1 MSFEVGHNMN
11 FKLPTEWKWHELVEL
26 QGNEKRP
33 IISGPFGSNI
43 GSRYF
48 QAEGVP
54 VIRGNN
60 LSLNVSDRFIDEGFV
75 FLSEEKAKELNTW
88 ATKNDIL
95 FTAAGTIGQVGLIE
109 SNSKFPFYIISNKQI
124 RVRLNTQIILPQYA
138 YYWLSQPLMIKY
150 IQQRNTG
157 STIPLINL
165 SVVKSLPIAV
175 PPVNV
180 QKKIISII
188 SSLDDKIKL
197 NRQINQ
203 TLEAIAQAIFK
214 EWFVDFNFPG
224 ATGEMQDS
232 ELGRIPKAWKVY
244 KIGDLVETVSITH
257 KFPKCKA
264 IFLNTSDIEEGKV
277 LHSNYSDKGSLPGQ
291 AKKTIKKLD
300 ILFTEIRPANKRYA
314 LIDFDADDFVVSTKL
329 MVLRSRSNIHPI
341 TIYNF
346 LTSDDTLKELQHLAE
361 SRSGTFPQIT
371 FDQVK
376 ALKLVLPDSE
386 LLEKY
391 EKTAWSI
398 FNQIKNNEEQTKI
411 LTQLRDALLPKLM
424 KGEIT
429 AK

>member
-26 QGNEKRP
+26 QGDEKRP

-48 QAEGVP
+48 KAEGVP

-109 SNSKFPFYIISNKQI
+109 SNSKFPSYIISNKQI
-124 RVRLNTQIILPQYA
+124 RVRLNTQIIFPQYA

-214 EWFVDFNFPG
+214 EWFVEFNFPG

-232 ELGRIPKAWKVY
+232 ELGKIPKGWRVGKL
-244 KIGDLVETVSITH
+244 GDVLNIEMGQSPPGSSYNQNKEGIIFFQG
-257 KFPKCKA
+257 KAEFGFRFPF
-264 IFLNTSDIEEGKV
+264 I
-277 LHSNYSDKGSLPGQ
+277 DKY
-291 AKKTIKKLD
+291 T
-300 ILFTEIRPANKRYA
+300 TEPKRFANQ
-314 LIDFDADDFVVSTKL
+314 F
-329 MVLRSRSNIHPI
+329 
-341 TIYNF
+341 
-346 LTSDDTLKELQHLAE
+346 DTLLSVRAPVGTINMASERCCIGRGLAALRGKSNETAFPFYLLKSLQSHFDVFE
-361 SRSGTFPQIT
+361 GSGTVFGSINKFQLEN
-371 FDQVK
+371 
-376 ALKLVLPDSE
+376 LKIIVPNKDLIKS
-386 LLEKY
+386 Y
-391 EKTAWSI
+391 EQKVNGIDKMI
-398 FNQIKNNEEQTKI
+398 FNIEQQSKT
-411 LTQLRDALLPKLM
+411 LTQLRDSLLPKLM
-424 KGEIT
+424 KGELILNQ
-429 AK
+429 